1 MATQSNPMPNG
12 GSIANSVFFVF
23 CMQHVFGWTKEGDE
37 EGAGVGVEKRKQ
49 KLKKKEK
56 RIS

>member
-1 MATQSNPMPNG
+1 MATQPNPMPNG

-49 KLKKKEK
+49 KLKKKRRE
-56 RIS
+56 

>member
-37 EGAGVGVEKRKQ
+37 EGAGVGKRVGGKVGRV
-49 KLKKKEK
+49 LG
-56 RIS
+56 R